1 MNAPTSIKV
10 VRWVCGVVFVACIA
24 GLIVSSIAGNNEGWV
39 LSIGMIGVAAAIV
52 SIVVS
57 LVTAEQRIPVFSDVR
72 AEAIERRIEELVAAG
87 ADEERIR
94 TLVREAVELGRGL

>member
-1 MNAPTSIKV
+1 MNSPISITV
-10 VRWVCGVVFVACIA
+10 IRWSCAVVFVGCIA

-39 LSIGMIGVAAAIV
+39 LSIGMVGVGAAIV

-57 LVTAEQRIPVFSDVR
+57 LVTTERRIPVFSDVR
-72 AEAIERRIEELVAAG
+72 AEGIERRIEELVAAG

-94 TLVREAVELGRGL
+94 TLVREAVDLGRGL